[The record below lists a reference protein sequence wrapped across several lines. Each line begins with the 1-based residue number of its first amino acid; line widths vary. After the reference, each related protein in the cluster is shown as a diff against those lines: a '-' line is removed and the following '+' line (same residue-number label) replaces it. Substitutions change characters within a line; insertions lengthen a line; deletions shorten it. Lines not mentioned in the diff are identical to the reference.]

1 MVSSTTFLSPSPP
14 SVAARLSETVY
25 GRHELSII
33 LDAPFD
39 MHATLSH
46 DTPAASACALLY
58 AVLPWFEVSS
68 RFNHERRWL
77 PSRLNCPDTVSLGIG
92 NKKRRDDHSPR
103 LRNSNLIW
111 VCLQRIYLSVVP
123 HKRLRH
129 ILNSNTMKRH
139 SERHLVEKWCNHR
152 AANVGISFYL
162 PNIWQKINS
171 I

>member
-1 MVSSTTFLSPSPP
+1 MNLYCYSVLLSKTTTFQELEPSRKSVKSPCPGQAKSGRKNYALMVSSTTFLSPSPP

-58 AVLPWFEVSS
+58 AVLPWFEASS
-68 RFNHERRWL
+68 RFNQERRWL

-92 NKKRRDDHSPR
+92 NEKGAMITHHTFMLHDD
-103 LRNSNLIW
+103 
-111 VCLQRIYLSVVP
+111 CSVFT
-123 HKRLRH
+123 KLALKNR
-129 ILNSNTMKRH
+129 
-139 SERHLVEKWCNHR
+139 
-152 AANVGISFYL
+152 
-162 PNIWQKINS
+162 
-171 I
+171 